1 MDRRYKES
9 RFYNNVKVSNKGAE
23 GAERL
28 LGQYK
33 RRVNAENRKAQDYGG
48 STGGTKSTDPAFG
61 RKVLGKR
68 AAEQKAK
75 RKIFDIEGRGEYGA
89 RKTIGREYVQ
99 SRNPNWK
106 PDSTDVLGSLN
117 TGPKNYTGNIF
128 DDSDALRTSKDEG
141 DR

>member
-9 RFYNNVKVSNKGAE
+9 RFYNNVKVSNKGVE

-33 RRVNAENRKAQDYGG
+33 RRVNAENRKAQNYGG
-48 STGGTKSTDPAFG
+48 STGGTKSIDPRFG
-61 RKVLGKR
+61 KKVLDER
-68 AAEQKAK
+68 AAEQRAK

-89 RKTIGREYVQ
+89 RKTFGREYVQ
-99 SRNPNWK
+99 ARDPDWK
-106 PDSTDVLGSLN
+106 PGSTDALGSLD
-117 TGPKNYTGNIF
+117 TGPKSYTGNIF